1 MLRVGLTGGIA
12 SGKSLVAEE
21 FAALGVPVVDTDV
34 IAREVVEPGTE
45 GLAAVVEAFGDDV
58 LDADGNL
65 DRARLRR
72 LVFSD
77 DAARR
82 HLEAILHPRI
92 RAIMDARLDACAEA
106 GAAWALAVVPLLV
119 ETGQQDRFDRILVV
133 DVPEDTQVTR
143 VMARDGSS
151 EADARA
157 ILARQAGRD
166 ERLRHADDVLLNDD
180 APEPRAAL
188 RARIAGLDR
197 RYRELAGARNHAGR

>member
-34 IAREVVEPGTE
+34 IAREVVAPGTE
-45 GLAAVVEAFGDDV
+45 GLAAVVDAFGDDV

-82 HLEAILHPRI
+82 RLEAILHPRI
-92 RAIMDARLDACAEA
+92 RAIMDVRLEACAEA
-106 GAAWALAVVPLLV
+106 GAPWALAVVPLLV

-133 DVPEDTQVTR
+133 DVPEDAQVARLMT
-143 VMARDGSS
+143 RDGSS

-188 RARIAGLDR
+188 RARIAALDR
-197 RYRELAGARNHAGR
+197 RYRELAGARDHAGR